1 MLSDITLGQYY
12 PARSFVHKVDPRV
25 KIILLIAMI
34 TMIFIANT
42 VPACLFSV
50 LAVLITVA
58 LSKVPL
64 RLYFGSLKAIWFLVL
79 LTSLFNMFYIEGRV
93 LFEIGPLSV
102 TFEGIRQSC
111 IIAVRLVC
119 LIIISSTLTFTST
132 PTELTGAIESLLSPL
147 KIFRLPVHEL
157 AMLMTIA
164 LRFVPTLLEEADKI
178 MSAQKARGADLESGS
193 LFQRVKALIPI
204 LVPLIVSAFRRA
216 YDLALA
222 MECRCYTDGKGRTR
236 LNQLKTGV
244 RDVFACILVAGG
256 IAAVVYLNNAPH
268 WSILLQNGAELAKQL
283 YAQAVQALEQ
293 ADII

>member
-12 PARSFVHKVDPRV
+12 PAKSFVHRIDPRV
-25 KIILLIAMI
+25 KIILLIALI
-34 TMIFIANT
+34 TMLFIANT
-42 VPACLFSV
+42 VPACLSAV
-50 LAVLITVA
+50 LTVLITVA

-79 LTSLFNMFYIEGRV
+79 FTAMLNMFYMDGRV

-102 TFEGIRQSC
+102 TFEGVRQSC
-111 IIAVRLVC
+111 IIAQRLVC

-147 KIFRLPVHEL
+147 KIFKLPVHEL

-164 LRFVPTLLEEADKI
+164 LRFVPTLLEEAEKI
-178 MSAQKARGADLESGS
+178 MSAQKARGADLESGGI
-193 LFQRVKALIPI
+193 FQRVKALIPI
-204 LVPLIVSAFRRA
+204 LLPLIVSAFRRA

-236 LNQLKTGV
+236 LNQMKTGL
-244 RDVFACILVAGG
+244 RDFIACLLTAGAV
-256 IAAVVYLNNAPH
+256 AAVVYLNRAPH
-268 WSILLQNGAELAKQL
+268 WSILLENGIALAKQL
-283 YAQAVQALEQ
+283 WAQASQAIMQ
-293 ADII
+293 

>member
-1 MLSDITLGQYY
+1 MLNDITIGQYY
-12 PARSFVHKVDPRV
+12 PAKSFVHRIDPRV

-34 TMIFIANT
+34 TMVFIANN
-42 VPACLFSV
+42 VPACLFSAV
-50 LAVLITVA
+50 AVLISVA

-64 RLYFGSLKAIWFLVL
+64 RLYFGSLKAIWFVVI
-79 LTSLFNMFYIEGRV
+79 LTSLLNMFYIDGRV

-102 TFEGIRQSC
+102 TFEGVRQSC
-111 IIAVRLVC
+111 IIALRLVC

-147 KIFRLPVHEL
+147 KIFKVPVHDL

-164 LRFVPTLLEEADKI
+164 LRFVPTLLEEAEKI
-178 MSAQKARGADLESGS
+178 MSAQKARGADLESGNV
-193 LFQRVKALIPI
+193 FQRVKALIPI

-236 LNQLKTGV
+236 LNQMKTGL
-244 RDVFACILVAGG
+244 RDFLAIVLVGGAIAG
-256 IAAVVYLNNAPH
+256 VVYLNNAPH
-268 WSILLQNGAELAKQL
+268 WSILLQQGMELGQRL
-283 YAQAVQALEQ
+283 YQQIKNA
-293 ADII
+293 